1 VKKLHFVVSL
11 PNDNSYQHEQ
21 ATSARETALQL
32 GAEVQIFHA
41 GNDAVTQSRQVLEIV
56 QSRSTA
62 RPDAILLEPLTTTG
76 LVRAAEA
83 AVSTGIGWVVL
94 NSDVDYLDRLRGGS
108 NVPVFSVTRDHIE
121 IGRIQARQFA
131 ALLPRGGSILYV
143 QGPANN
149 SAAVQRTTGLESAKP
164 ANIQIKALRSNWEEA
179 SAYQAVNAWLRLSTN
194 RAISIDLVGC
204 QYDGI
209 AQGARRA
216 FEELPDRAERERWL
230 RLPFTGVD
238 GLPLEGKA
246 WVDQGIL
253 AATVVSLTTTQVALQ
268 MVIRALGN
276 GAQPPLR
283 TLIELASYPAIE
295 HLSAKTI
302 KAAAGK

>member
-32 GAEVQIFHA
+32 GAEVQVVHA

-94 NSDVDYLDRLRGGS
+94 NSDVDYLDRLRSGS

-253 AATVVSLTTTQVALQ
+253 AATVISLTTTQVALQ

-276 GAQPPLR
+276 GTQPPLR

-295 HLSAKTI
+295 HLSAKTM

>member
-1 VKKLHFVVSL
+1 MKKLHFVVSL

-253 AATVVSLTTTQVALQ
+253 AATVISLTTTQVALQ

-276 GAQPPLR
+276 GTQPPLR

-295 HLSAKTI
+295 HLSAKTM